1 MCITSFSKLS
11 GVEQGSL
18 DRVRTNFENGMLLHS
33 YNIPALSRKMYSSD
47 HLNDAKFKA
56 KIPRGFGGD
65 SNFRLLL
72 VPICYCV

>member
-1 MCITSFSKLS
+1 MNANFHCSNTF
-11 GVEQGSL
+11 G
-18 DRVRTNFENGMLLHS
+18 RVKYILLAGFVW
-33 YNIPALSRKMYSSD
+33 IPILVKAD
-47 HLNDAKFKA
+47 VTFKA